1 MSSNRAEGAKNK
13 KIKIYICMKFDN
25 APNGGSFQFTKALK
39 KYFVINNVYTDNVD
53 NADVILFNSFQF
65 NDEVLRLKL
74 KYPNKIF
81 IHRVDGPIKLYNHKK
96 DLRENLLYAMNRAIA
111 DGTVFQ
117 SNWSKDHNFIMGLW
131 AGKFNRVILNSVDK
145 DIFNIDH
152 EKKFDRN
159 KVNIIATSWSSN
171 LKKGFDV
178 YKWMDQNLDFR
189 KINMTFVG
197 NSPIAFNNIKSIKP
211 LDSVELSKTLKE
223 NDIYITASR
232 SDPCSNSLIEALHCG
247 LPAIAYRDGGHP
259 EIIKDSGCFFEH
271 NKEILECIENVIEN
285 YDSYRR
291 KINVLSIN
299 EVADNYYNFSECLW
313 KYSFE
318 GKLKVKKISVFSI
331 IIIKIKFILFLLKLS
346 DKYK

>member
-1 MSSNRAEGAKNK
+1 MK
-13 KIKIYICMKFDN
+13 KIYISSLERQTERN
-25 APNGGSFQFTKALK
+25 
-39 KYFVINNVYTDNVD
+39 
-53 NADVILFNSFQF
+53 
-65 NDEVLRLKL
+65 
-74 KYPNKIF
+74 NKIWF
-81 IHRVDGPIKLYNHKK
+81 GKI
-96 DLRENLLYAMNRAIA
+96 
-111 DGTVFQ
+111 
-117 SNWSKDHNFIMGLW
+117 SKDHNFIMGLW